1 MAEEENIGECEMS
14 FLEHLEEMRGTII
27 RILAVFMVALVAV
40 LVGFHYFNSL
50 MLYPLNA
57 AKVILAK
64 YNSWSEEEKAPV
76 EQKLGPVYLVMEN
89 GDGTEA
95 SRQGP
100 FFILPKDDSVTLVKD
115 APEYRDPWYND
126 IKLRSMTFATPI
138 VVYFYVGFLG
148 ALGISLPFAFY
159 FIARFIAPGLTR
171 EERRILRPA
180 IITSIFLF
188 FFGAAFAFCF
198 MLPMG
203 IAFMSWMSQG
213 MQMEMFPDAQS
224 YYSMVIFLTIAVG
237 IVFELPLLQTIL
249 IYLGVLDVNWL
260 RKNRRTVFLV
270 ILIFATIVTP
280 PDFITQLSLTFPL
293 YFMYEISLRIGERMR
308 KRKLEREERE
318 AKEAEEQY
326 ARERREY
333 AQIIAKERI
342 AEEEAEH
349 KEAEQAKSKF
359 EIDTSHYTP
368 PTPTKDEGDG
378 YDPTNPASAQH
389 YGYKQYEDYLRE
401 QSAPKAVDNTGE
413 DDDFDEDDYQL
424 QSYINYGRLARPT
437 PNFSPNWDLNKP
449 DTSFMAPNWELNSTG
464 EDAEEKGEDPKKE

>member
-159 FIARFIAPGLTR
+159 SQASCRP
-171 EERRILRPA
+171 LRPLHPCRA
-180 IITSIFLF
+180 PY
-188 FFGAAFAFCF
+188 G
-198 MLPMG
+198 P
-203 IAFMSWMSQG
+203 W
-213 MQMEMFPDAQS
+213 DALCPS
-224 YYSMVIFLTIAVG
+224 
-237 IVFELPLLQTIL
+237 
-249 IYLGVLDVNWL
+249 
-260 RKNRRTVFLV
+260 
-270 ILIFATIVTP
+270 
-280 PDFITQLSLTFPL
+280 
-293 YFMYEISLRIGERMR
+293 
-308 KRKLEREERE
+308 
-318 AKEAEEQY
+318 
-326 ARERREY
+326 
-333 AQIIAKERI
+333 
-342 AEEEAEH
+342 
-349 KEAEQAKSKF
+349 
-359 EIDTSHYTP
+359 
-368 PTPTKDEGDG
+368 
-378 YDPTNPASAQH
+378 
-389 YGYKQYEDYLRE
+389 
-401 QSAPKAVDNTGE
+401 
-413 DDDFDEDDYQL
+413 
-424 QSYINYGRLARPT
+424 
-437 PNFSPNWDLNKP
+437 
-449 DTSFMAPNWELNSTG
+449 
-464 EDAEEKGEDPKKE
+464 